1 MLLQTL
7 FDFPFSIEHKQN
19 VNAAIFNF
27 NDNKVY
33 GKKVISSLIHQG
45 HITLIKSGH
54 KDIYKVKISVL
65 YKCYLFLV

>member
-54 KDIYKVKISVL
+54 KDIYNVAKAFYFK
-65 YKCYLFLV
+65 